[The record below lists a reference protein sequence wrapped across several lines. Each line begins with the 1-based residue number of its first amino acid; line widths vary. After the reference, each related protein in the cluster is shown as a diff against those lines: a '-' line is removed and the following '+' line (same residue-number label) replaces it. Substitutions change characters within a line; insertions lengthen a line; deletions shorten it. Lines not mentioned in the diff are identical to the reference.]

1 VACMVVIV
9 AIATSRLG
17 RLLRAMAE
25 TPTMLTTHGLGVNV
39 TRLIVFC
46 VSAFFAGIAGALAV
60 SQYGSASTAPYGP
73 VSSLL
78 YIAVLAMCGT
88 RLLRSSIL
96 AAALLSVV
104 PGYLTSFDSSRQMF
118 AFGVIAVAATI
129 VIAKREVIT
138 EMMAT
143 FNRSSR
149 RARPWAPSPTVAA
162 PRTATST
169 RVPAGMVR

>member
-1 VACMVVIV
+1 
-9 AIATSRLG
+9 
-17 RLLRAMAE
+17 MAL
-25 TPTMLTTHGLGVNV
+25 TPTSGHSAPRLAPILSWVNGAKLYYPPGQGPV
-39 TRLIVFC
+39 LVRL
-46 VSAFFAGIAGALAV
+46 
-60 SQYGSASTAPYGP
+60 YGP

-104 PGYLTSFDSSRQMF
+104 PGYLTSFDTSRQMF

-138 EMMAT
+138 EMMTT

-149 RARPWAPSPTVAA
+149 KARPLAPSPGVAA
-162 PRTATST
+162 PRAAAGT